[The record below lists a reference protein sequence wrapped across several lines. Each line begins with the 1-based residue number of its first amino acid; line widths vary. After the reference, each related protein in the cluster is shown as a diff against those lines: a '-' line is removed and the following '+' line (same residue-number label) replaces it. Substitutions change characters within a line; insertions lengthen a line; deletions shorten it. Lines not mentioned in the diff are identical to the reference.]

1 MCSLPPIQPTKS
13 QLTYKHTYDITI
25 ALFEQIKRLWECLKN
40 NERKSI
46 PSNASEKKE
55 FDWDDMWGQFEPLD

>member
-1 MCSLPPIQPTKS
+1 MNSLPPIQPTKS

-25 ALFEQIKRLWECLKN
+25 ALFEQIKRLWECPKN
-40 NERKSI
+40 DKRKPI
-46 PSNASEKKE
+46 PPEPSEKKE